1 MRDGPPP
8 MPPKEIHGK
17 RSMQEQIPPV
27 LSDPSLYT
35 NRELSLL
42 EYNQRLLEE
51 AQDASNPLLE
61 RVKFI
66 CFISSNLDEFFEVR
80 VAGLKQRLQSY
91 GSPPGPDGMSPREQ
105 LAAISRRV
113 RKLVQDK
120 YQIWMEELVPALETN
135 KIFFLGYD
143 ELTNAEKQYYTKY
156 FEKSVFPV
164 LTPLA
169 VDPVHP
175 FPQLLN
181 KSLNVAVELEGEAIS
196 TNLAVVQVPRILPRV
211 LAFGAGEKNVY
222 RYIFIGNLIQAHVS
236 SLFHGVLVKGAYQFR
251 VTRNS
256 DLYLDDEE
264 TDNLL
269 ETIERELRR
278 RARGDAVRLE
288 IQQDC
293 PRHIAERLLQ
303 TFGLSEDDLYQVNG
317 PINFP
322 RLLPVISEVD
332 CPDLKF
338 RPFSPAIVTLPADE
352 EDIFSQIRR
361 KPILLHHP
369 YESFQSVRDFI
380 EQAAEDSNVLAIKQT
395 LYRTSGNSPIVASLA
410 EAAESGKQVT
420 VVIEIKARSEEAA
433 NIKWARML
441 QEAGVHVVYGIAGL
455 MTRAKLALVVR
466 KEEDGIRRYLH
477 LGTGNYHPSTAKI
490 YEDFGLLTC
499 DPILTNDSAE
509 LFNWL
514 TGVSVFPELKR
525 VKAAPKS
532 LHTFLLAMIQRETEN
547 AKAGRKAAIFI
558 KINALIDEEI
568 IRALYLA
575 SQAGVKIDLLVRG
588 VCCLRSRMPG
598 VSDSVTVRSI
608 VGRFLEHSRIYRFEN
623 AGSPEIYLASADWT
637 ARNFFRR
644 VEICFPVDDP
654 ELCRRI
660 DQVIAYYWKDNVKA
674 REQGLELSYV
684 RRPKDGEPVNA
695 QATFLVSSLQQNGSQ
710 GGGVTGK
717 VHRQLFGEPPP
728 RRRRQAVVQIDK
740 PRLRG
745 GPRKDQPRLIGG
757 STNLP

>member
-1 MRDGPPP
+1 
-8 MPPKEIHGK
+8 
-17 RSMQEQIPPV
+17 MQEQTPPV
-27 LSDPSLYT
+27 LSGPSLYN
-35 NRELSLL
+35 NRELNLL

-61 RVKFI
+61 RVKFL

-80 VAGLKQRLQSY
+80 VAGLKQLQSF

-105 LAAISRRV
+105 LAAISCRV
-113 RKLVQDK
+113 RRLVQDK
-120 YQIWMEELVPALETN
+120 YQIWNEELVPALEKN
-135 KIFFLGYD
+135 KIFFLDYD
-143 ELTNAEKQYYTKY
+143 ELTKEEKQYHTKY

-181 KSLNVAVELEGEAIS
+181 KSLNVAVELEGDAIS

-211 LAFGAGEKNVY
+211 IAGGAGEKNVY
-222 RYIFIGNLIQAHVS
+222 RYIFIGNLIHAHVS

-256 DLYLDDEE
+256 DLYLDEEE
-264 TDNLL
+264 TDNLV

-278 RARGDAVRLE
+278 RTRGDAVRLE

-293 PRHIAERLLQ
+293 PRHIADRLLQ
-303 TFGLSEDDLYQVNG
+303 TFGLSEDDLFQVNG

-332 CPDLKF
+332 RPDLKF
-338 RPFSPAIVTLPADE
+338 RPFAPAIVTAPADE

-361 KPILLHHP
+361 RPILVHHP

-420 VVIEIKARSEEAA
+420 VVIEIKARSDEAA

-532 LHTFLLAMIQRETEN
+532 LHTFLLAMIQREIDN
-547 AKAGRKAAIFI
+547 AKAGRGAAIFI

-568 IRALYLA
+568 IRALYTA

-588 VCCLRSRMPG
+588 VCCLRSRIPG
-598 VSDSVTVRSI
+598 VSESVTVHSI

-623 AGSPEIYLASADWT
+623 AGNPEIYLASADWT

-654 ELCRRI
+654 ALCHRI
-660 DQVIAYYWKDNVKA
+660 DQVIATYWNDNVKA
-674 REQGLELSYV
+674 REQGLDPTYV
-684 RRPKDGEPVNA
+684 RRPLEGDPVNA
-695 QATFLVSSLQQNGSQ
+695 QEALLVSCLQQNGSKSA
-710 GGGVTGK
+710 GVTGK
-717 VHRQLFGEPPP
+717 VDRQLVGARPPS
-728 RRRRQAVVQIDK
+728 RRRQAVVQIDK

-745 GPRKDQPRLIGG
+745 GPWKDQPRPISG

>member
-1 MRDGPPP
+1 M
-8 MPPKEIHGK
+8 
-17 RSMQEQIPPV
+17 
-27 LSDPSLYT
+27 
-35 NRELSLL
+35 
-42 EYNQRLLEE
+42 
-51 AQDASNPLLE
+51 
-61 RVKFI
+61 
-66 CFISSNLDEFFEVR
+66 
-80 VAGLKQRLQSY
+80 
-91 GSPPGPDGMSPREQ
+91 
-105 LAAISRRV
+105 
-113 RKLVQDK
+113 
-120 YQIWMEELVPALETN
+120 
-135 KIFFLGYD
+135 
-143 ELTNAEKQYYTKY
+143 
-156 FEKSVFPV
+156 
-164 LTPLA
+164 
-169 VDPVHP
+169 
-175 FPQLLN
+175 
-181 KSLNVAVELEGEAIS
+181 
-196 TNLAVVQVPRILPRV
+196 
-211 LAFGAGEKNVY
+211 Y
-222 RYIFIGNLIQAHVS
+222 RYIFIGNLIHAHVS

-256 DLYLDDEE
+256 DLYLDEEE

-278 RARGDAVRLE
+278 RTRGDAVRLE

-293 PRHIAERLLQ
+293 PRHIADRLLQ
-303 TFGLSEDDLYQVNG
+303 TFGLSEDDLFQVNG

-332 CPDLKF
+332 RPDLKF
-338 RPFSPAIVTLPADE
+338 RPFAPAIVTAPADE

-361 KPILLHHP
+361 RPILVHHP

-420 VVIEIKARSEEAA
+420 VVIEIKARSDEAA

-499 DPILTNDSAE
+499 DPVLTNDSAE

-514 TGVSVFPELKR
+514 TGVSVFPEFKS

-532 LHTFLLAMIQRETEN
+532 LHAFLLAMIQREIDN

-568 IRALYLA
+568 IRAFYLA

-588 VCCLRSRMPG
+588 VCCLRSRIPG

-623 AGSPEIYLASADWT
+623 AGNPEIYLASADWT

-654 ELCRRI
+654 ELRHRI
-660 DQVIAYYWKDNVKA
+660 DQIIATYWKDNVKA
-674 REQGLELSYV
+674 REQGLDPTYF
-684 RRPKDGEPVNA
+684 RRPVEGDPVNA
-695 QATFLVSSLQQNGSQ
+695 QAAFLVSCLQQNGSQ
-710 GGGVTGK
+710 GGGVTSN
-717 VHRQLFGEPPP
+717 VDRQLLGGRPH

-745 GPRKDQPRLIGG
+745 GPQPSRM
-757 STNLP
+757 

>member
-1 MRDGPPP
+1 MQQ
-8 MPPKEIHGK
+8 EI
-17 RSMQEQIPPV
+17 SPV
-27 LSDPSLYT
+27 LCDPSLYN

-42 EYNQRLLEE
+42 EYNQRILEE
-51 AQDASNPLLE
+51 AQDATNPLLE
-61 RVKFI
+61 RVKYL
-66 CFISSNLDEFFEVR
+66 CFVASNLDEFFEVR
-80 VAGLKQRLQSY
+80 VAGLRQQRLSDA
-91 GSPPGPDGMSPREQ
+91 GPPGPDGMSPREQ
-105 LAAISRRV
+105 LAAISSRV
-113 RKLVQDK
+113 RRMVEDK
-120 YQIWMEELVPALETN
+120 YRIWIEELVPALVKDN
-135 KIFFLGYD
+135 IYFLGYD
-143 ELTNAEKQYYTKY
+143 ELTGEEKQYYTRY
-156 FEKSVFPV
+156 FDKSVFPV

-175 FPQLLN
+175 FPLLLN
-181 KSLNVAVELEGEAIS
+181 KSLNVAVELEGSPSGA
-196 TNLAVVQVPRILPRV
+196 NLAVVQVPHILPR
-211 LAFGAGEKNVY
+211 LLPFGSGEKDVY

-256 DLYLDDEE
+256 DLYLHEEE

-278 RARGDAVRLE
+278 RSRGDAVRLE
-288 IQQDC
+288 VQQDC
-293 PRHIAERLLQ
+293 PRHIADQLLQ
-303 TFGLSEDDLYQVNG
+303 TFELTEDDLYQVNG

-322 RLLPVISEVD
+322 RLLPVISEID
-332 CPDLKF
+332 RPDLKF
-338 RPFSPAIVTLPADE
+338 RSFAPAILTVPGDE

-380 EQAAEDSNVLAIKQT
+380 EEAAEDPNVLAIKQT

-499 DPILTNDSAE
+499 DPVLTNDSAE
-509 LFNWL
+509 LFNLL
-514 TGVSVFPELKR
+514 TGVSVFPEFKS

-532 LHTFLLAMIQRETEN
+532 LHAFLLAMIQREIDN

-568 IRALYLA
+568 IRAFYLA

-588 VCCLRSRMPG
+588 VCCLRSRIPG

-684 RRPKDGEPVNA
+684 RRAKDGEPVNA

-717 VHRQLFGEPPP
+717 VHRQLFGERPP

>member
-1 MRDGPPP
+1 MQ
-8 MPPKEIHGK
+8 KE
-17 RSMQEQIPPV
+17 IPPV
-27 LSDPSLYT
+27 LSDPSLYN

-61 RVKFI
+61 RLKFL

-80 VAGLKQRLQSY
+80 VAGLKQRLQSF
-91 GSPPGPDGMSPREQ
+91 GSPPGPDGMSPREE
-105 LAAISRRV
+105 LAAISSRV
-113 RKLVQDK
+113 RRLVQDK
-120 YQIWMEELVPALETN
+120 YQIWIEELVPALESN
-135 KIFFLGYD
+135 RIFFLGYE
-143 ELTNAEKQYYTKY
+143 ELTGEEKQYYTKY

-181 KSLNVAVELEGEAIS
+181 KSLNVAVELEGDGIS
-196 TNLAVVQVPRILPRV
+196 TNLAVVQVPRILPRL
-211 LAFGAGEKNVY
+211 LAFGSGEKNVY

-256 DLYLDDEE
+256 DLYLHEEE

-278 RARGDAVRLE
+278 RTRGDAVRLE

-293 PRHIAERLLQ
+293 PRHIADQLLQ
-303 TFGLSEDDLYQVNG
+303 TFGLNEDDLYQVNG
-317 PINFP
+317 PINFS

-332 CPDLKF
+332 RPDLKF
-338 RPFSPAIVTLPADE
+338 RPFSPAIVTAPADE

-361 KPILLHHP
+361 RPILLHHP

-420 VVIEIKARSEEAA
+420 VVIEIKARSDEAA

-466 KEEDGIRRYLH
+466 REEDGIRRYLH

-532 LHTFLLAMIQRETEN
+532 LHAFLLQMIQREIDN
-547 AKAGRKAAIFI
+547 VKAGRKAGIFI
-558 KINALIDEEI
+558 KVNALIDEDI

-588 VCCLRSRMPG
+588 VSCLRSRMPG

-623 AGSPEIYLASADWT
+623 AGTPEIYLASADWT

-644 VEICFPVDDP
+644 VEICFPVVDADLRH
-654 ELCRRI
+654 EI
-660 DQVIAYYWKDNVKA
+660 DQVIATYWKDNVKA
-674 REQGLELSYV
+674 RELGPEPTYI
-684 RRPKDGEPVNA
+684 RRPSDGDSVNA
-695 QATFLVSSLQQNGSQ
+695 QAVFLDRALKQEKPSVSSRSRRRMAK
-710 GGGVTGK
+710 GK
-717 VHRQLFGEPPP
+717 VTEKHQEQRVGEP
-728 RRRRQAVVQIDK
+728 A
-740 PRLRG
+740 
-745 GPRKDQPRLIGG
+745 
-757 STNLP
+757 